1 MKVVIVE
8 DEINAFEYLKSSLT
22 KIIRDLEVVQ
32 HLESIKASVNFFQS
46 NEDFDLIFMDI
57 QIADGLSFEIFNHVT
72 VKKPIIF
79 TTAYDQYAVDA
90 FKVHSVDYLL
100 KPIHIDDL
108 TKSIEKYRSLY
119 KASSVDTSDKLL
131 EMMSQL
137 NKKKKNRC
145 LVKKGGHF
153 EYVSVTDIAYVVSE
167 DSITFLHTFDGSR
180 YMYAK
185 TVEQLYEE
193 LDHDDFFQINRS
205 QIVNCQAVSQ
215 IHPFL
220 NQRLKLQLSHKGSDA
235 SDFIV
240 SRKRMTEFKEWMDK

>member
-22 KIIRDLEVVQ
+22 KIIGDLEVVQ

-46 NEDFDLIFMDI
+46 SEDFDLIFMDI
-57 QIADGLSFEIFNHVT
+57 QIADGLSFEIFNHVS

-79 TTAYDQYAVDA
+79 TTPYDQYAVHA

-153 EYVSVTDIAYVVSE
+153 EYVSVIDLS
-167 DSITFLHTFDGSR
+167 L
-180 YMYAK
+180 
-185 TVEQLYEE
+185 
-193 LDHDDFFQINRS
+193 
-205 QIVNCQAVSQ
+205 
-215 IHPFL
+215 IH
-220 NQRLKLQLSHKGSDA
+220 
-235 SDFIV
+235 I
-240 SRKRMTEFKEWMDK
+240 